1 MMTAATGT
9 HKSRMQNQHQKEIWE
24 LLDEYADI
32 RDELEDTLDSF
43 RYLKA
48 DIEFALEDIT
58 DELNLLQEHLNTCSA
73 RLMQFRPPRTR
84 QYEVIKEH
92 EELPFSQ
99 EE

>member
-1 MMTAATGT
+1 MMTATTET

-32 RDELEDTLDSF
+32 RDELEDTLNSF

-58 DELNLLQEHLNTCSA
+58 DELKLLQEHLNTYSA
-73 RLMQFRPPRTR
+73 RLMRFRLPRTR

-99 EE
+99 TE